1 MRQLAAA
8 SVVGTLL
15 WACGSEPG
23 PTLTLT
29 PSGTQTISAPI
40 TITAGPPTLAPSV
53 TWSLSGPGTLSGTSG
68 PAVVYRPPPLSNVGI
83 SSTPTATVTATAK
96 GQTASLTLQLAT
108 PTVPNGVIGTLKGTA
123 TVYTDAQDIPHVFC
137 GDPLDCFAVQGYLQ
151 ARDRLFQMDLFR
163 RTARGQLAALVGPLE
178 VSSDTQFLR
187 LFTTRDGKKIEDQ
200 LVAALDTATKAKL
213 DAYVSGVNAYLTY
226 LKANPTLMPGEYA
239 QIAAG
244 LTPNDIPNW
253 TPADTLAI
261 GRLQQFGLSETIE
274 KEVAYGLF
282 ARTFAPAIAGGVHPD
297 AGRFAA
303 YVRAKQPLAGYT
315 LSPSDSGLPPPSAPP
330 GGAGGSAIAPPDLSR
345 WTPGLSQVHAD
356 MQGMHA
362 LFGTIKSGAGSNNW
376 VVDGAHSA
384 SGKAM
389 AANDPHLPLQ
399 YPPLFHLAALTSQDG
414 TLNLAGGSFPGVPG
428 ALVGRGAHVGW
439 GVTVVGY
446 DVTDVYLESLTNCTV
461 TPPDCATVHVT
472 SPATADVPILLVQ
485 YTIKVRGAA
494 DQTVPVRVVPH
505 HGPIINYDPV
515 NASALSVRWTGHEVT
530 QDLKAFLDL
539 NVATAVGDASAAA
552 GTAFAALKNY
562 ATGAQNFVLADDQG
576 NIGYDPHA
584 LVPKRL
590 WLTSPTSPPPWFPLP
605 GTGAA
610 EWGTGNIA
618 DHCAGTGANAPVPA
632 CWIDDSVLP
641 QGVNPTKGYY
651 ATANSDPKGYSDTND
666 PVNNPVTPGTYL
678 SFDWSDPTDVRYARI
693 AALLKV
699 KTSAS
704 SKMSFADMQSVQA
717 DHALLLARLFAPS
730 FPAAST
736 VPLAQQAAYT
746 AALGILTQW
755 GTDGYDCPTGLTG
768 SDPSSAADPDQTH
781 NRDSAGCL
789 LFHAFLTKLLH
800 NVFDDEAALV
810 SATTGQSFNLD
821 AGAEIRAMLY
831 LLTLPTTD
839 TVGTS
844 FCSDIDRNDTTV
856 ATHTCFE
863 QLVNALVSAQ
873 AALTQAFGPPA
884 NWLWGKVHTL
894 TTSSPA
900 APLIAGPFGGGPFAR
915 PGGALTVDVGS
926 PDGSQTSPLG
936 FTYTHGSNVR
946 FIADMSAPA
955 TATIYM
961 QLPGPERDGPYGV
974 FSNTPDLLGQYVKNQ
989 YFNYLIGHEVD
1000 AAVVSAEGFT
1010 AQ

>member
-8 SVVGTLL
+8 SVAGTLL

-29 PSGTQTISAPI
+29 PSVPQTISAPI

-68 PAVVYRPPPLSNVGI
+68 PSVVYRPPPLSNPTL
-83 SSTPTATVTATAK
+83 SPLPTATVTAIAK
-96 GQTASLTLQLAT
+96 GQTASLTLILAT
-108 PTVPNGVIGTLKGTA
+108 PAVPNGIIGTLKGA
-123 TVYTDAQDIPHVFC
+123 AQVYTDAQDIPHVFC

-178 VSSDTQFLR
+178 VSSDTQFLT

-200 LVAALDTATKAKL
+200 LVAALDIATKAKL

-244 LTPNDIPNW
+244 LTPNDIPDW
-253 TPADTLAI
+253 MPADTLAI

-282 ARTFAPAIAGGVHPD
+282 AKVFGPGGVHAD

-303 YVRAKQPLAGYT
+303 YVRAKQPLPGYT
-315 LSPSDSGLPPPSAPP
+315 LSLDDSGLPLPSVPP
-330 GGAGGSAIAPPDLSR
+330 GPAGASALAPPDFSR
-345 WTPGLSQVHAD
+345 WTPGLSQVHAE

-399 YPPLFHLAALTSQDG
+399 YPPLFHLVALTSQDG
-414 TLNLAGGSFPGVPG
+414 SLNLAGGSFPGVPG
-428 ALVGRGAHVGW
+428 ALIGRGAHVGW

-446 DVTDVYLESLTNCTV
+446 DVTDVYMETLTTCTGG
-461 TPPDCATVHVT
+461 PLPCKTVSFNGT
-472 SPATADVPILLVQ
+472 NVPILPVP
-485 YTIKVRGAA
+485 YSVKVRGEAT
-494 DQTVPVRVVPH
+494 DRIVPVLVVPH
-505 HGPIINYDPV
+505 HGPIINYDPA
-515 NASALSVRWTGHEVT
+515 NTSAVSVRWTGHEVT

-539 NVATAVGDASAAA
+539 NVATSVGDASAAA

-562 ATGAQNFVLADDQG
+562 AIGAQNFVLADDQG

-584 LVPKRL
+584 LVPKRG
-590 WLTSPTSPPPWFPLP
+590 WFGAHPTEVPWFPLP
-605 GTGAA
+605 GDGTA
-610 EWGTGNIA
+610 EWGSGNPA
-618 DHCAGTGANAPVPA
+618 NNCAGTGSNAPLIPGP
-632 CWIDDSVLP
+632 CWVADSVLP

-651 ATANSDPKGYSDTND
+651 ATANSDPAGYTNTND
-666 PVNNPVTPGTYL
+666 PFNAPAIPGGYL

-693 AALLKV
+693 AALLKA
-699 KTSAS
+699 KTSAGGKVS
-704 SKMSFADMQSVQA
+704 LADMQSVQS

-730 FPAAST
+730 FPAATS
-736 VPLAQQAAYT
+736 VPAAQQAAYT

-755 GTDGYDCPTGLTG
+755 GSDGYDCPTGLTS
-768 SDPSSAADPDQTH
+768 SDPNSAADTDPTH

-789 LFHAFLTKLLH
+789 LFHTFLTRLLH
-800 NVFDDEAALV
+800 NVFDDEAAV
-810 SATTGQSFNLD
+810 VAATTGKSFDLD
-821 AGAEIRAMLY
+821 VGAEIRGMLY
-831 LLTLPTTD
+831 LLTLPAND
-839 TVGTS
+839 AGAS
-844 FCSDIDRNDTTV
+844 FCNDINRNGT
-856 ATHTCFE
+856 AGAAHSCFE
-863 QLVNALVSAQ
+863 QLVTALLSAQ
-873 AALTQAFGPPA
+873 AALTQGFGAPA

-915 PGGALTVDVGS
+915 PGGALTVDVGN
-926 PDGSQTSPLG
+926 PDGSQSSPLA

-946 FIADMSAPA
+946 FISDMSAPA